1 MRNTIKAKTGYV
13 VKHRKSNPNIIRLY
27 DGDELLFQ
35 GTLRTYEDYVDECVN
50 GNDESAVKYEVFTT
64 VKAINLFTGVVKSTT
79 KIISQRL
86 KSNKQS
92 KRTIGVAK
100 ST

>member
-1 MRNTIKAKTGYV
+1 MRSTIKAKTGYI
-13 VKHRKSNPNIIRLY
+13 VKRLKSNPNTIRLY

-64 VKAINLFTGVVKSTT
+64 IKGSQFVYWRCEEYDEDYLT
-79 KIISQRL
+79 KIE
-86 KSNKQS
+86 K
-92 KRTIGVAK
+92 
-100 ST
+100 